1 MLDEQKARLSN
12 RIITC
17 ENEVK
22 LAKIRL
28 RSNAQDLKFW
38 TNELNAARYE
48 LNGMQMELNLRC
60 SSCGD

>member
-12 RIITC
+12 RIRTC
-17 ENEVK
+17 ENEYQMAK
-22 LAKIRL
+22 LRL
-28 RSNAQDLKFW
+28 RSIAQDLKFW
-38 TNELNAARYE
+38 RNEKDAAQYE